1 MPVFALLIISRAGS
15 LIYHKTF
22 PTSSA
27 NPNQPASTITT
38 GTLGLPGTTTL
49 TTNDYLVLAGT
60 FHGVHAI
67 TKTLTPKLA
76 LSPSNPIS
84 TATTTYPPPSS
95 SGTTYHD
102 SYTNGG
108 ISNTTP
114 SRRNRKYTLPNPDL
128 PVTGI
133 ESLETSFFKITVFQT
148 LTGTK
153 FLLFTDPSMPNCDT
167 LVRGIYERFADH
179 VCKNPFWV
187 MDNPVRI
194 EGWERALNAFLFR
207 R

>member
-22 PTSSA
+22 TSTT
-27 NPNQPASTITT
+27 PNQPGSTATT
-38 GTLGLPGTTTL
+38 GSLGLPGTTTL

-76 LSPSNPIS
+76 IPSPTS
-84 TATTTYPPPSS
+84 TTTQPLASS
-95 SGTTYHD
+95 SGNTYHD
-102 SYTNGG
+102 EYTNGG
-108 ISNTTP
+108 ISSTP
-114 SRRNRKYTLPNPDL
+114 TRTRKAPAYTLPNPDL
-128 PVTGI
+128 PATGL
-133 ESLETSFFKITVFQT
+133 ESLESSFFKITVFQT

-153 FLLFTDPSMPNCDT
+153 FLLFTDPSMPNCDI
-167 LVRGIYERFADH
+167 LVRGVYERFADH

-194 EGWERALNAFLFR
+194 EGWERAVMAFLFR